1 MAIDWDKVRTDAAI
15 AVIGVVIERHKYE
28 VREEYLA
35 KYAVRQADALVAE
48 LQKKVPNDK
57 RL

>member
-1 MAIDWDKVRTDAAI
+1 MVTDWEKVRIDAAI
-15 AVIGVVIERHKYE
+15 AVMGVVIERYNYE

-48 LQKKVPNDK
+48 LQKKVSNNK
-57 RL
+57 